1 MIFPAFYQLYPG
13 DGAGMLP
20 AAEILLEVKNVTK
33 GAGHIQF
40 LGVYDS
46 FHDRGFR
53 GGVKLGNIFLI

>member
-20 AAEILLEVKNVTK
+20 AAEILLEVKYISCRT
-33 GAGHIQF
+33 GHIQF

-53 GGVKLGNIFLI
+53 LAVKLGNIFLI